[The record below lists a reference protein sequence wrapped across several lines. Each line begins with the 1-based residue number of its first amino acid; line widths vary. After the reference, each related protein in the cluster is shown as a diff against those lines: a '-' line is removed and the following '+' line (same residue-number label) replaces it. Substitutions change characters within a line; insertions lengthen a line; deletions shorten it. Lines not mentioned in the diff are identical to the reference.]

1 MRAACVPVPTRA
13 QSTALSRSS
22 APRQIDR
29 TPETE
34 PSLAEMTTKALAA
47 LTPVLALTLTLN
59 LTLILT
65 LTQPN
70 PDPDP
75 DPNRARTLTLT
86 RTKALELLSAEG
98 RGFFLLVEG
107 SKIGTA
113 AGAND
118 AAAHVREVLA
128 FDEAVGVVLR
138 WAQRDGQTLVV
149 ATANHETGGLS
160 LGRGVVSDEQVRV
173 RLSLATGR
181 LTLARTLALTRLT
194 LALTRL
200 TRLTPALAL
209 ILTLSPARSLAR
221 WRRRRCA
228 RAPSPPRRGRGS
240 THPPTTTRPCSRG

>member
-47 LTPVLALTLTLN
+47 LTPVLALTLN

-228 RAPSPPRRGRGS
+228 RVPSPPRRGRGS